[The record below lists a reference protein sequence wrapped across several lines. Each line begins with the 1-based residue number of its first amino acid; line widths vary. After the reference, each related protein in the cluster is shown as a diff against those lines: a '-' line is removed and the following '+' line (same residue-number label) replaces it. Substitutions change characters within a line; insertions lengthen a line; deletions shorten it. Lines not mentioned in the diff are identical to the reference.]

1 MNYCPRCRKNVNVR
15 IQETTLRDVRW
26 TTSFCESCGITL
38 SSTKNKNLDG
48 RLEKLEKLD
57 SLDSLND
64 NKEKL

>member
-15 IQETTLRDVRW
+15 IQETTLGDVSFN
-26 TTSFCESCGITL
+26 TQFCEECGITI

-48 RLEKLEKLD
+48 LLEKLD
-57 SLDSLND
+57 NLDNLDSN